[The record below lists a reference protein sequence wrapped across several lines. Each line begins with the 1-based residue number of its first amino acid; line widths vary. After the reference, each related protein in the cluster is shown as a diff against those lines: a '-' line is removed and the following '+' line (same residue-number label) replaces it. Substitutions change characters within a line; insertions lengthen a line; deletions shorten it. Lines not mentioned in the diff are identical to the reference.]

1 PVKPSNITNH
11 TPHTLQ
17 KKPIITHNID
27 EIFSVIGEKMDIPIK
42 DWIANC
48 RALKELLYQRELSS
62 YVGRQ

>member
-1 PVKPSNITNH
+1 M
-11 TPHTLQ
+11 
-17 KKPIITHNID
+17 
-27 EIFSVIGEKMDIPIK
+27 FSVIGEKMDIPIK